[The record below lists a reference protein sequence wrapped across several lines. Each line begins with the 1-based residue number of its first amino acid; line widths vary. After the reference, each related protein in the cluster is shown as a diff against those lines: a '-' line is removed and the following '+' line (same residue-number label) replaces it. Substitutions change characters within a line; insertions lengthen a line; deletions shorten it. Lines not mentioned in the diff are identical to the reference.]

1 MSTNARELANF
12 ATEYANGNISIN
24 NISVSGNIA
33 FSDNTVL
40 TTATSTSTTIFT
52 ATIIG
57 ANGTSDWVQASNTD
71 PWIATKNVEGILVTD
86 RPTVSLN
93 ISNETF
99 EDGIFLQKVWNLV
112 YRVEA
117 SDDDEIKFYAIEEPF
132 ANLNVTIQIIR

>member
-40 TTATSTSTTIFT
+40 TTATSTSIFT

-86 RPTVSLN
+86 SPTVSLN
-93 ISNETF
+93 VSSETF
-99 EDGIFLQKVWNLV
+99 EDGIFLQRVWNLV

-117 SDDDEIKFYAIEEPF
+117 SDNNEIKLYSIDEPLS
-132 ANLNVTIQIIR
+132 NLNVNIQVVR